1 MDFLI
6 ELNNKSISSKYDS
19 DYFNEVLEMIKNNYQ
34 ASDARFI
41 SEALKKEDE
50 VIIDLPTDDSIKLL
64 IKGNKVSIDNKELLV
79 SILGNMFKNKKI
91 IEKLE
96 EDKYTDSLLK
106 IRNRIAYDEIL
117 NKKCLYNNLG
127 VAFVDAN
134 GLGII
139 NNMYGYKMGNELLKT
154 VTESL
159 VNNFKQTYI
168 YRIGGDEL
176 VVICS
181 DITKELFYERIASSR
196 IFLEDTPFGASFG
209 VVYTD
214 KTDDLD
220 GVIDL
225 ASIKMKKAKEK
236 YREEHPEEYLD
247 KYKVKYKEKAI

>member
-1 MDFLI
+1 MSL

-106 IRNRIAYDEIL
+106 IRNRIAYDEML
-117 NKKCLYNNLG
+117 NKKCLYNNTWH
-127 VAFVDAN
+127 
-134 GLGII
+134 
-139 NNMYGYKMGNELLKT
+139 LLI
-154 VTESL
+154 
-159 VNNFKQTYI
+159 FI
-168 YRIGGDEL
+168 YRSDVCIFVKWTNLFNRYSYNKLYYDEL
-176 VVICS
+176 W
-181 DITKELFYERIASSR
+181 
-196 IFLEDTPFGASFG
+196 G
-209 VVYTD
+209 
-214 KTDDLD
+214 
-220 GVIDL
+220 
-225 ASIKMKKAKEK
+225 EK
-236 YREEHPEEYLD
+236 WIRY
-247 KYKVKYKEKAI
+247 